1 MPSPKL
7 FTSRK
12 LLEFDASEIRPIEPS
27 LEFSSKKDKSMDL
40 GYTLSV
46 KDDSP
51 VSLSPTLAN
60 DLKSLG
66 YSDERISNVLK
77 AVKILGDSAGR
88 QINPIVF
95 ARIKDRYR
103 VKMNVMVAL
112 ASLCTQ
118 HAADLRLTLPSLVRF
133 YKKGGFEEANLD
145 EIERFVKSVVSR
157 GEIILGVPSAWAEYC
172 RMHKIRNKA
181 KTNWKKSKK

>member
-1 MPSPKL
+1 MSSPRL

-12 LLEFDASEIRPIEPS
+12 LMEFDASEIKPIEPR
-27 LEFSSKKDKSMDL
+27 LEFFSKKEKSAGL

-46 KDDSP
+46 KDESP
-51 VSLSPTLAN
+51 VSLSPALAN

-77 AVKILGDSAGR
+77 AVKILGESASR
-88 QINPIVF
+88 QINPAVF

-112 ASLCTQ
+112 ASLCKQ
-118 HAADLRLTLPSLVRF
+118 DAADLRLTLPSLARF
-133 YKKGGFEEANLD
+133 YKRGGFGEADLD
-145 EIERFVKSVVSR
+145 EVERFVRWVVSR
-157 GEIILGVPSAWAEYC
+157 GEIILGVPSSWEEYC
-172 RMHKIRNKA
+172 RLHKIRRGGNRKRR
-181 KTNWKKSKK
+181 